1 MTASNEVATSDRV
14 KKRLSSRRIP
24 HIACILM
31 SDVPSHM
38 MAHGMRGEQSMADDD
53 ASGEVKPASASPM
66 DVATAA
72 AAADTVGGAAG
83 AHMASERHARISGK
97 AKAVGHST
105 YLLSLRPFVQDL
117 EALSP
122 CVRAPGCLRSGLRA
136 GQQRRAIDAVAKCA
150 HTPLDPKTEAILDQ
164 IEKEEKEPK
173 PPIDAA
179 LDMSALPGERGK
191 KRMRPEN
198 IRNHFNNPM
207 RKYNGAVLNF
217 FDHRCEA
224 TLYDLQAMA
233 DLVWGRTLSLPEVLD
248 IALFGDPCRVSTWT
262 YIERGGVQHGDW
274 PIDQKLEQDLDPAT
288 VDILLLRPCPTTK
301 RWGPALAEYYGYKFE
316 FDHDKSPY
324 YYLRRTDNASA
335 EA

>member
-1 MTASNEVATSDRV
+1 
-14 KKRLSSRRIP
+14 
-24 HIACILM
+24 M

-83 AHMASERHARISGK
+83 AHLASERHARISGK
-97 AKAVGHST
+97 AKAVGQAST
-105 YLLSLRPFVQDL
+105 TETVPH
-117 EALSP
+117 
-122 CVRAPGCLRSGLRA
+122 
-136 GQQRRAIDAVAKCA
+136 I
-150 HTPLDPKTEAILDQ
+150 PLDPKTEAILDQ

>member
-1 MTASNEVATSDRV
+1 
-14 KKRLSSRRIP
+14 
-24 HIACILM
+24 M

-97 AKAVGHST
+97 AKAVGQAST
-105 YLLSLRPFVQDL
+105 TETVPH
-117 EALSP
+117 
-122 CVRAPGCLRSGLRA
+122 
-136 GQQRRAIDAVAKCA
+136 I
-150 HTPLDPKTEAILDQ
+150 PLDPKTEAILDQ

-274 PIDQKLEQDLDPAT
+274 PINQKLEQDLDP
-288 VDILLLRPCPTTK
+288 LRSTSCCSA
-301 RWGPALAEYYGYKFE
+301 RA
-316 FDHDKSPY
+316 
-324 YYLRRTDNASA
+324 LRRKGGAPPWPSTMTTSLSLTTTSRPTIIFAARTMPQPRLRMPICRSWPASTLCSPA
-335 EA
+335 SPRHAL

>member
-1 MTASNEVATSDRV
+1 
-14 KKRLSSRRIP
+14 
-24 HIACILM
+24 
-31 SDVPSHM
+31 
-38 MAHGMRGEQSMADDD
+38 MADDD

-83 AHMASERHARISGK
+83 PHMASERHARISGK
-97 AKAVGHST
+97 TNTISGKAEGQAT
-105 YLLSLRPFVQDL
+105 
-117 EALSP
+117 
-122 CVRAPGCLRSGLRA
+122 APET
-136 GQQRRAIDAVAKCA
+136 VP

-324 YYLRRTDNASA
+324 YYLRRTDNATA

>member
-14 KKRLSSRRIP
+14 KKRLSSRGIP
-24 HIACILM
+24 TLHTYREREREKQHPYRHPSRFLAHIACILM

-97 AKAVGHST
+97 AKAVGQAST
-105 YLLSLRPFVQDL
+105 TETVPH
-117 EALSP
+117 
-122 CVRAPGCLRSGLRA
+122 
-136 GQQRRAIDAVAKCA
+136 I
-150 HTPLDPKTEAILDQ
+150 PLDPKTEAILDQ